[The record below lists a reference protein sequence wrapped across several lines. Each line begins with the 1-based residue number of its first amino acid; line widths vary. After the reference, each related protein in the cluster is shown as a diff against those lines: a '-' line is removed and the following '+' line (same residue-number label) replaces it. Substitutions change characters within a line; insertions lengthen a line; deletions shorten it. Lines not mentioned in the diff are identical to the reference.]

1 MTKIE
6 GTTLETPNIHHAVL
20 TQDQHRYTD
29 VPCDAQITPLSVY
42 LTHHGPDLN
51 YRPMLKIIGEL
62 RSVSLVEDSLPYGL
76 DEIAFRPG
84 DGQRVEAIYEFT
96 DEQLNDL
103 AGKGYFRKGFAVPEQ
118 VSTAEYILPAQGTIV
133 VLPPQD
139 PEDVPVAVVTL
150 ENPCGLRINE
160 ANSGYDL
167 AEYFENAPVPQAV
180 QEEAALVS
188 EGPVYDDTRI
198 NDIIR
203 EEDLEDIVYEG
214 SGPSEHSLV
223 AEEEEEKAA
232 ETDFDR
238 ELAEATAEYQESV
251 SAYETERR
259 ERDPNAERYEE
270 VVGHGW
276 IQEAQDD
283 LPDPADQTGLS
294 EGVSDLEDQKEKD
307 SITLLDLS
315 ETEEDEEISVAPV
328 PLSISEELK
337 LRESES
343 RAASRR
349 ARREQSSRELLNDD
363 QAEKGS
369 EGPERDGLG

>member
-20 TQDQHRYTD
+20 TQAQDRYTD
-29 VPCDAQITPLSVY
+29 VPCDARVTPLSVY
-42 LTHHGPDLN
+42 LTHHGPELN

-62 RSVSLVEDSLPYGL
+62 RGVSLVDDSLPYGL

-133 VLPPQD
+133 VLPPQG

-160 ANSGYDL
+160 ATSGYEL
-167 AEYFENAPVPQAV
+167 AEYFEEAPLPQAERE
-180 QEEAALVS
+180 QAALTS

-198 NDIIR
+198 NNIIR

-214 SGPSEHSLV
+214 SGPSEHSVV
-223 AEEEEEKAA
+223 AEEEKAA
-232 ETDFDR
+232 ETDFDK
-238 ELAEATAEYQESV
+238 ELAEATAEYEESAN
-251 SAYETERR
+251 AYAAERR
-259 ERDPNAERYEE
+259 ERDPNAERYDE
-270 VVGHGW
+270 VVGHDW

-283 LPDPADQTGLS
+283 LPDPADQTSLS
-294 EGVSDLEDQKEKD
+294 EGVSDLEVQKEED

-337 LRESES
+337 LRENES
-343 RAASRR
+343 RTTSRR
-349 ARREQSSRELLNDD
+349 ARREQASRELLNDD
-363 QAEKGS
+363 QAEKGH

>member
-29 VPCDAQITPLSVY
+29 VPCDARVTPLSVY
-42 LTHHGPDLN
+42 MTHHGPDLN

-62 RSVSLVEDSLPYGL
+62 RGVNLIEDSLPYGL

-96 DEQLNDL
+96 DEQLSDL
-103 AGKGYFRKGFAVPEQ
+103 TDKGYFRKGFAVPEQ

-133 VLPPQD
+133 VLPPQG
-139 PEDVPVAVVTL
+139 PQDVPVAVVTL

-160 ANSGYDL
+160 ATSGYDL
-167 AEYFENAPVPQAV
+167 AEYFEDSPVPQAAR
-180 QEEAALVS
+180 EEAALTS

-198 NDIIR
+198 NNIIR
-203 EEDLEDIVYEG
+203 EEDLDDIVYEG
-214 SGPSEHSLV
+214 SGPSESNFDP
-223 AEEEEEKAA
+223 EEGKAA
-232 ETDFDR
+232 ETDFDK
-238 ELAEATAEYQESV
+238 ELAEATAEYQDSV
-251 SAYETERR
+251 SAYEAERR
-259 ERDPNAERYEE
+259 ERDPNTERYDE
-270 VVGHGW
+270 VVGQDW

-283 LPDPADQTGLS
+283 LPDPADQTSLS
-294 EGVSDLEDQKEKD
+294 EGVGDLEKQKEED

-343 RAASRR
+343 RATSRR
-349 ARREQSSRELLNDD
+349 ARREQGSRELLNDD

-369 EGPERDGLG
+369 EGPERDSLG